1 MEPAM
6 TPVTYRELETIDAEL
21 FSTID
26 RSEVIDG
33 RYTVVGGR
41 LVLEPHYHVVTGWYP
56 SEIVDHPAKIRHF
69 ISSGGS
75 AFGAFAGSGLVGL
88 AALDPS
94 GVGGDASVMQLE
106 PLHVSAG
113 YRNRGIGKTL
123 VADAARN
130 LGATLIYISSIP
142 TRNSVDA
149 YLRMGARLASPPDP
163 VLLAMEPEDIHL
175 VLPIVEAV
183 RTAE

>member
-1 MEPAM
+1 M
-6 TPVTYRELETIDAEL
+6 TPVTYREIETIDGEL

-33 RYTVVGGR
+33 RYTDVGGR

-75 AFGAFAGSGLVGL
+75 AFGAFAGSRLVGL
-88 AALDPS
+88 AALEPS
-94 GVGGDASVMQLE
+94 RVGGDASVMQLE

-123 VADAARN
+123 VSLVADAARN
-130 LGATLIYISSIP
+130 LGATSIYISSIP
-142 TRNSVDA
+142 TRSSVDA
-149 YLRMGARLASPPDP
+149 YLRMGARLAAPPDP

-183 RTAE
+183 RIAE

>member
-1 MEPAM
+1 M
-6 TPVTYRELETIDAEL
+6 TPVTYREIDTIDAKL

-26 RSEVIDG
+26 RLEVIDG
-33 RYTVVGGR
+33 RYTVVGSR

-56 SEIVDHPAKIRHF
+56 SEIADHPAKIRHC

-94 GVGGDASVMQLE
+94 GLGGDASVMQLE
-106 PLHVSAG
+106 PLHVSVG
-113 YRNRGIGKTL
+113 YRNRGIGETLVSL

-130 LGATLIYISSIP
+130 LGATSIYISIIP

-183 RTAE
+183 